1 VPAIFELEVKMKKK
15 ILFLAILAAIA
26 VSAFIN
32 PVFGILAAGIAAA
45 ALSVFALYV
54 TMEAMQIATHPVSM
68 W

>member
-1 VPAIFELEVKMKKK
+1 MPAIFELEVKMKKK
-15 ILFLAILAAIA
+15 ILLLAILAAIA

-45 ALSVFALYV
+45 TLSVFALYV
-54 TMEAMQIATHPVSM
+54 TMETMQIATYPIPM